1 MGLLKPLMERNFL
14 EYASYVIMDRA
25 IPDLRDGCKPVQ
37 RRILH
42 TLHEMHDGKFHK
54 VANVIGECMKL
65 HPHGDASIGDA
76 LVVLAN
82 KEYFIEKQGN
92 FGNLLTGHQAAAA
105 RYTVCRLTPLAVET
119 LFNPALTEYLPSY
132 DGRRREPKELPAKVP
147 VLLMLGAEG
156 IAVGMSTTILP
167 HNFIELLEAQIAI
180 LRDEKFEL
188 APDFLQG
195 GSIDVSEYADG
206 QGKIRIRARIEKV
219 SGAQKLV
226 VREVPYS
233 TTTTSLISSI
243 ESAVQKGKV
252 SISTISDF
260 TTDKVEIELHL
271 SRGAEAQAVIDQLYA
286 HTDCE
291 VSINSNIVVIRNDRP
306 VEVTVSDYLREFTG
320 ILKKQIKAE
329 LEHELSNLE
338 NRRHWLTLEQI
349 FIENRV
355 YKLIEKAATEES
367 VRKHV
372 LDGMKPFKKLF
383 VRAMTDED
391 VTRLLDLRIRRISAY
406 DIKKNRGEIDDIV
419 AAIRQV
425 NAKLRNLTKTTIGWL
440 SGLADKYRELYPRRT
455 EIETFHTVD
464 KVAVAKANIRLSYDR
479 DAGYFGSSVRGSEF
493 VMNVTEYDRILVV
506 TADGTYRIMAPAEK
520 AWMPGPVLHASIWD
534 AQKGAHFVLVYLD
547 ADRVAWGKRV
557 HIERFITNKTYSL
570 VKEGSVGIE
579 FLSESRNPG
588 KIELKMVPAKRQKVK
603 AVTVDLNKIP
613 ACGLTA
619 RGTKLTNKPVERA
632 ALVGDVGK
640 PGKAGA
646 GSGAAGN
653 GKGGGAAEPVQAELF
668 QEPAAKPSKSEK
680 AAPEKA
686 APKKTRKTA
695 KPRKAAKPSKT
706 ARPARKADAGGPGGS
721 LLKRAAQ
728 MRKNGR

>member
-42 TLHEMHDGKFHK
+42 TLFEMHDGKFHK

-82 KEYFIEKQGN
+82 KDYFIEKQGN
-92 FGNLLTGHQAAAA
+92 FGNLITGHAAAA
-105 RYTVCRLTPLAVET
+105 SRYTECRLTPLALET
-119 LFNPALTEYLPSY
+119 LFNPAMTEFIPSY
-132 DGRRREPKELPAKVP
+132 DGRRKEPRELPAKVP

-167 HNFIELLEAQIAI
+167 HNFIELLKAQISI
-180 LRDEKFEL
+180 LRDEDYTL
-188 APDFLQG
+188 APDFIQG
-195 GSIDVSEYADG
+195 GSIDVSEYDDG
-206 QGKIRIRARIEKV
+206 RGKIRIRARIDKV

-226 VREVPYS
+226 VREVPFS
-233 TTTTSLISSI
+233 TTTTSLIASI
-243 ESAVQKGKV
+243 EGAVQKGKV
-252 SISTISDF
+252 SVSTISDF

-271 SRGAEAQAVIDQLYA
+271 SRGANAESVIDQLYA

-291 VSINSNIVVIRNDRP
+291 VSITSNIVVIRNERP
-306 VEVTVSDYLREFTG
+306 VEIAISDYLKEFTG
-320 ILKKQIKAE
+320 LLKKQIKAE

-355 YKLIEKAATEES
+355 YKLIEKATTEEA
-367 VRKHV
+367 VKRQV
-372 LDGMKPFKKLF
+372 YEGMKPFKKLF

-391 VTRLLDLRIRRISAY
+391 VARLLDLRIRRISAY

-419 AAIRQV
+419 AAIKQV
-425 NAKLRNLTKTTIGWL
+425 NARLKNLTKTTIGWL
-440 SGLADKYRELYPRRT
+440 SGLVEKYKDQYPRRT

-464 KVAVAKANIRLSYDR
+464 KVAVARASIRMSYDR

-493 VMNVTEYDRILVV
+493 AMNVTEYDKILVV

-520 AWMPGPVLHASIWD
+520 AWMPGPILHASVWD
-534 AQKGAHFVLVYLD
+534 GAKGADFVLVYLD
-547 ADRVAWGKRV
+547 SDRAAWGKRV
-557 HIERFITNKTYSL
+557 HIERFITNKTYPL

-579 FLSESRNPG
+579 FLSEKKNPG
-588 KIELKMVPAKRQKVK
+588 VLRLNMVPAKRQKVR
-603 AVTVDLNKIP
+603 AVMVDLGKIP
-613 ACGLTA
+613 ACGLSA
-619 RGTKLTNKPVERA
+619 RGMKVTGKPVQNAELMPEGTRPPVVRPA
-632 ALVGDVGK
+632 PEQGQGAG
-640 PGKAGA
+640 PKAGSA
-646 GSGAAGN
+646 
-653 GKGGGAAEPVQAELF
+653 GKGRPT
-668 QEPAAKPSKSEK
+668 PKPSKAGTK
-680 AAPEKA
+680 TRAKR
-686 APKKTRKTA
+686 APKKGADT
-695 KPRKAAKPSKT
+695 
-706 ARPARKADAGGPGGS
+706 PARKAPATGS

-728 MRKNGR
+728 MRGNNK

>member
-1 MGLLKPLMERNFL
+1 MGLLKPLMEKNFL

-42 TLHEMHDGKFHK
+42 TLSEMHDGKLHK

-92 FGNLLTGHQAAAA
+92 FGNILTGHEAAAS
-105 RYTVCRLTPLAVET
+105 RYTECRLTPLAVET
-119 LFNPALTEYLPSY
+119 LFNPAMTDYIPSY
-132 DGRRREPKELPAKVP
+132 DGRRKEPRGLPAKVP

-167 HNFIELLEAQIAI
+167 HNFIELLEAQVSI
-180 LRDEKFEL
+180 LRDESYTL
-188 APDFLQG
+188 APDFIQG
-195 GSIDVSEYADG
+195 GSIDVSEYDDG
-206 QGKIRIRARIEKV
+206 RGKIRIRARIEKV

-226 VREVPYS
+226 IREVPYS
-233 TTTTSLISSI
+233 TTTMGLIASI
-243 ESAVQKGKV
+243 EGAVQKGKV
-252 SISTISDF
+252 SVSTISDF

-271 SRGAEAQAVIDQLYA
+271 SRGANAEAVIDQLYA

-306 VEVTVSDYLREFTG
+306 VEITVSDYLKEFTG
-320 ILKKQIKAE
+320 LLKKQIKAE
-329 LEHELSNLE
+329 LEHELANLE

-355 YKLIEKAATEES
+355 YKLIEKASTEEA
-367 VRKHV
+367 VKRQV
-372 LDGMKPFKKLF
+372 FEGMKPFKKLF
-383 VRAMTDED
+383 VRPMTEED

-419 AAIRQV
+419 AAIRQC
-425 NAKLRNLTKTTIGWL
+425 NAKLKNLTKTTIGWL
-440 SGLADKYRELYPRRT
+440 SGLIEKYRDSYPRKT

-479 DAGYFGSSVRGSEF
+479 DAGYFGSSMRGSEF

-506 TADGTYRIMAPAEK
+506 TADGTYRIMAPPEK
-520 AWMPGPVLHASIWD
+520 AWMPGPILHASVWD
-534 AQKGAHFVLVYLD
+534 ALRGAHFVLVYRD
-547 ADRVAWGKRV
+547 AEKVAWGKRV

-579 FLSESRNPG
+579 FLSEKKNPG
-588 KIELKMVPAKRQKVK
+588 LLQLKMVPAKRQKVR
-603 AVTVDLNKIP
+603 ALAVDLGKIP
-613 ACGLTA
+613 ACGLAA
-619 RGTKLTNKPVERA
+619 RGLKLSQKPVQSAEILPETA
-632 ALVGDVGK
+632 K
-640 PGKAGA
+640 PGREKPAPTEK
-646 GSGAAGN
+646 AAG
-653 GKGGGAAEPVQAELF
+653 KAAEPAKKPVQKELF
-668 QEPAAKPSKSEK
+668 AE
-680 AAPEKA
+680 
-686 APKKTRKTA
+686 
-695 KPRKAAKPSKT
+695 
-706 ARPARKADAGGPGGS
+706 ARPARAKPSSRKPAKPARAAAKPAKKDGGTGS
-721 LLKRAAQ
+721 LLKKASR